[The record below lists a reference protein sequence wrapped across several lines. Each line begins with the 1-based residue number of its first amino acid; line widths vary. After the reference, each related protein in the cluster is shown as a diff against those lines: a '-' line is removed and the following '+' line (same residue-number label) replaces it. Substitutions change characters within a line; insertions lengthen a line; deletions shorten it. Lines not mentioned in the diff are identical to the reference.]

1 MIIVAYVYISRDALK
16 EDVAIE
22 DAIVGTTIEEQGG
35 EVTKEAVIE
44 VVQEEPVSEEQ
55 GGEEK

>member
-35 EVTKEAVIE
+35 E
-44 VVQEEPVSEEQ
+44 SL
-55 GGEEK
+55 